1 MFKDVTPDVLIQK
14 PVAVVKPIVSSA
26 EKKISTAINSP
37 SIANSLQ
44 GVQKT
49 TKSTPM
55 MQKELIEKRKHLI
68 VRSLTL
74 AGTTNSPQNISK
86 QTNSAS
92 KTRSARFTEAA
103 MRPSVTSKTT
113 VKRAS
118 VKREPS
124 VGKSPSQSELAVKR
138 TPVSKSPAK
147 AELSTKGTSIGK
159 SPSKP
164 QPTPKRTSVTKSPAK
179 PEPTPK
185 QTSVNRS
192 PAKPEPTPKQTSVSK
207 SPAKPE
213 PTPKQTPVSKRPA
226 KPEPTPKQTS
236 VSKSP
241 AKPEPTSKRTS
252 VSKSPAKPEP
262 ILKQTSVS
270 KSPAK
275 PEPTSKRTSVNKS
288 PAKPEPTSK
297 RTSVSKSPAKP
308 EPILKQTSV
317 SKSPAK
323 PEPTSKRTS
332 VNKSPAKP
340 EPTPKRTSVSKSPA
354 KPKPTPKR
362 TPLSK
367 SPAKLKESPKR
378 ASVRR
383 SPGKPESTPKG
394 TSAGE
399 RPSQRKSSTVQV
411 SVTKSP
417 EKHVATLKPES
428 EVSSEVA
435 SISNPKAY
443 FKVTSVSK
451 TPQSADSTKRNSLG
465 YSAKIRK
472 SSSAERDIGIKD
484 NGGVRKSKSMSP
496 KNMGLRTLFKT
507 PLNKSPRLSGI
518 SELMKTPVDQVVM
531 TNSAT
536 EKKCESNFTS
546 LKSTRA
552 GKRKENGAINV
563 KDTVELKSNTAVQI
577 NAVEVAEMVPV
588 KQDLAQQEMLS
599 PSKERSKRQ
608 PKKAKSPTIIE
619 AEDITVESP
628 VKRATR
634 GRKIALITELS
645 SEDGRPKKSAVKA
658 PTPKSQEK
666 AQRKVT
672 RNTRNKTAQED
683 EPNEST
689 ENVKRSRKGKADTHE
704 QDEITEA
711 EEVAPIR
718 NTRGR
723 RGKDVETVEL
733 NSPLGKKSQSKRK
746 QPVSVTE
753 GRTTPKK
760 SKVEINEDVEMGVAL
775 PKTRRGRNLKD
786 AEVVS
791 FKEPVDEEPKV
802 ATSPASKPLE
812 KVTKASNTSKKN
824 VSRGGK
830 AAATENIDVT
840 AEKLSPKKTRS
851 RGNVPVE
858 ESEIPKPK
866 KAKAVSDASVAVEKE
881 TFIKVSPKKTRARAP
896 AAQVDD
902 ALVMASSQKKSR
914 RNNVDPV
921 AVESP
926 LKAST
931 KKTRS
936 RAGATTDVEKK
947 PVEDVDEKI
956 KSKVVAKENE
966 IQKLSPK
973 KMRSTRKG
981 KVDPPSETET
991 GNVEV
996 VSPAKTRSLRSRK
1009 K

>member
-74 AGTTNSPQNISK
+74 ADTTNSPQNISK

-103 MRPSVTSKTT
+103 VRPSVTSKTT

-124 VGKSPSQSELAVKR
+124 VGKSPSQSELVVKR

-213 PTPKQTPVSKRPA
+213 P
-226 KPEPTPKQTS
+226 
-236 VSKSP
+236 
-241 AKPEPTSKRTS
+241 
-252 VSKSPAKPEP
+252 

-323 PEPTSKRTS
+323 SKPTPERTSVSKSPAKPEPTPKRTSVNKSPAKPEPTPKRTSVNKSPAKPEPTPKRTS

-383 SPGKPESTPKG
+383 SPGKSESTPKR

-411 SVTKSP
+411 SVTKSL

-435 SISNPKAY
+435 AISNPK
-443 FKVTSVSK
+443 VSK

-563 KDTVELKSNTAVQI
+563 KDTVDLKSNTAVQI
-577 NAVEVAEMVPV
+577 TAVEVAEMVPV
-588 KQDLAQQEMLS
+588 KQDLTQQEMLS

-619 AEDITVESP
+619 AENITVESP

-683 EPNEST
+683 EPNEGT

-711 EEVAPIR
+711 VEVAPIR

-791 FKEPVDEEPKV
+791 FKEPVEEEPKV

-824 VSRGGK
+824 VSRSGK

-840 AEKLSPKKTRS
+840 AEKLSPKKSRS

-881 TFIKVSPKKTRARAP
+881 TLNKVSPKKTRARAP

-902 ALVMASSQKKSR
+902 ALVMASQKKSR
-914 RNNVDPV
+914 RNNVDHV

-931 KKTRS
+931 KKTSS

-991 GNVEV
+991 ANVEV
-996 VSPAKTRSLRSRK
+996 ASPAKTRSLRSRK